1 MKVEIC
7 SFESAVGSKVD
18 VFLPVQLRAVRGSKY
33 EEKYIIKKPKSKRK
47 EERVKGKGTL

>member
-7 SFESAVGSKVD
+7 SFEFAVGSKVD